1 VRISHGRKL
10 PADEGIRTVIAT
22 SLLVVLL
29 AQVVSTA
36 LLTGIIWTVQLVH
49 YPLMA
54 HVGPGEHV
62 AYARAHA
69 PRMAGV
75 VMLPW
80 TVQGV
85 SIGWLLITRP
95 EVIPMVALV
104 GAAIAAAMTVL
115 VTIVAS
121 VPAHDRLRVAPD
133 DLALRRLVRTNWLR
147 TCAWSIHLALA
158 VWMLTLAVRAG

>member
-1 VRISHGRKL
+1 MM
-10 PADEGIRTVIAT
+10 TT

-36 LLTGIIWTVQLVH
+36 VLTGIIWTVQLVH

-54 HVGPGEHV
+54 RVGAGEQV
-62 AYARAHA
+62 AYAQAHA

-80 TVQGV
+80 TVQGASV
-85 SIGWLLITRP
+85 GWLLFTRP
-95 EVIPMVALV
+95 EVIPTVALV
-104 GAAIAAAMTVL
+104 GAAVAAATTVI
-115 VTIVAS
+115 VTVVAS
-121 VPAHDRLRVAPD
+121 VPAHDRLRAAPD
-133 DLALRRLVRTNWLR
+133 ARAHRRLLHTNWLR
-147 TCAWSIHLALA
+147 TCAWSVHLALA